1 MKADRTDIFFVD
13 DDDLFR
19 EELMHVFDREGY
31 RAEAFDSLTS
41 CRQTLKDHA
50 PLVILLD
57 IQLPDGNGVEF
68 LREVVSREDHPEVVM
83 VSGAAS
89 LQEAAD
95 SVKHGAADFLEKPF
109 EPHRLLSV
117 LKSCL
122 RIATLKNANRRLIES
137 HLAEYEIIGES
148 PVVQRLEEQIKQIAD
163 TDARV
168 LIMGESG
175 TGKELV
181 AGQIHYR
188 SGRSQGAYVKV
199 NCSALPSELVESE
212 LFGHEKGAFTGALRS
227 REGKFSLANGGTLLL
242 DEIGDMPL
250 ELQPKLLRA
259 IETSEIEPVGGSSVT
274 NVDVRLI
281 SSTNHDIEKLAS
293 EGKFRSDL
301 LYRINAVPIKI
312 HPLREHS
319 DDIPLLLD
327 HFLDMLHVK
336 NPHVQKQFDSEAVSS
351 MVAYGWPGNVREL
364 KNVVERLFFTTPED
378 LITREDVSLCIGEGA
393 DDSSVIES
401 AASGGNRLSSAVNHF
416 ERSFL
421 KTELKK
427 SDGNIT
433 QLAEQ
438 LQMDRGNLYRKLKW
452 LGLLSE

>member
-1 MKADRTDIFFVD
+1 MKTDRTDIFFVD

-19 EELMHVFDREGY
+19 EELMHIFDREGY
-31 RAEAFDSLTS
+31 RAEAFGSLAA
-41 CRQTLKDHA
+41 CRHALRDHT
-50 PLVILLD
+50 PLVMLLD

-89 LQEAAD
+89 LHEAAD
-95 SVKHGAADFLEKPF
+95 SVKHGAADYLEKPF
-109 EPHRLLSV
+109 ESHRLLSV

-122 RIATLKNANRRLIES
+122 KIATLKNANRRLIES

-148 PVVQRLEEQIKQIAD
+148 QVIQRLKEQIKQIAD

-168 LIMGESG
+168 LITGESG

-188 SGRSQGAYVKV
+188 SGRSQSAYVKV

-250 ELQPKLLRA
+250 ELQPKLLRV

-274 NVDVRLI
+274 SVDVRLI
-281 SSTNHDIEKLAS
+281 SSTNHDIEKLSS

-312 HPLREHS
+312 HPLREHA

-327 HFLDMLHVK
+327 HFLDKLHFK

-351 MVAYGWPGNVREL
+351 LVTYGWPGNVREL
-364 KNVVERLFFTTPED
+364 KNVVERLFFTTHED
-378 LITREDVSLCIGEGA
+378 LITREDVNLCIGEGA
-393 DDSSVIES
+393 DDCSEIEP
-401 AASGGNRLSSAVNHF
+401 ATSGGNRLSSAVNHF

-421 KTELKK
+421 KMELKK

-433 QLAEQ
+433 QLAER
-438 LQMDRGNLYRKLKW
+438 LQMDRGNLYRKLKR